1 MGFGKLQIFFSR
13 LFVFLIFQFS
23 FPEYK
28 MGQHPCQ
35 LKRDYSPTYT
45 KEGDIVIGAFL
56 SLYVKSD
63 YKMVKDSFKYSPAWV
78 MVHSEVM
85 LKHYQHFLTVQ
96 FAVDEINKDPHLL
109 PNVTLGYQ
117 LLNNFHQSHL
127 AVESSLIW
135 LSRKGPTIP
144 NYSCDRQHKSVIAI
158 GGMSSKLSIAMATL
172 LSVYK
177 VPQLSYG
184 SFDLVLSD
192 EVLYPYVYQLG
203 SRESTLHLAAVQL
216 MLHFGW
222 TWVGLV
228 ISDDLTGEQ
237 FFRTLK
243 EEMAWNGICLAFTER
258 APELFQKEHDEFK
271 LLSTILQSSS
281 NVIFI
286 YGNTNSLGE
295 ISELLNV
302 YKLHG
307 KMLITTSSW
316 DFSAYFENMIL
327 SNFHG
332 TLMFSHLEKE
342 IPGFTDFLRS
352 VHPRVNP
359 EDIFLKSFWE
369 IVFNCR
375 LSEISSVDI
384 VHERCYENKSFA
396 DVPPIYLNKIII
408 GKSSNIYNGVY
419 LFARALHHMLQT
431 EAKDVSEL
439 AANPL
444 LSWKLHHFLKCVDP
458 VYGFKDELCGNGTSM
473 TTEAYNILNFKSFP
487 GRFSVEVKVGEVI
500 PQEKV
505 LSINEEDIDWP
516 EDFPQIPTSI
526 CSVAC
531 SPGYRKQ
538 SLEGQPI
545 CCFDCTLCPDGK
557 ISNKTD
563 AIECMQCPED
573 QYPSKEKDRCLPKIV
588 TYLAYEE
595 TLGMI
600 LASAALCFSIL
611 TTFVLGVFVMHR
623 DTPIVKANNCSLSYI
638 LLISLTLCF
647 LSSLLFIGRPTPAI
661 CILRQTTFA
670 IVFTVAIASIL
681 AKTITVVLAFRAT
694 KPGSKLRR
702 WLGTSVSYF
711 LIFICTLIQMCLCGI
726 WLGTYPPF
734 LEMDIYS
741 EFSSIVIQCNE
752 SSLVTFYCVLGY
764 MGFLALVSFTLA
776 FLARNLPD
784 TFNEAKYLTFSMLV
798 FCSVWISFLPAYQS
812 TKGKTMVA
820 MEIFSILVS
829 SAGILTCIFAPKC
842 YVILLCSDRNTLK
855 ITKNKADH

>member
-1 MGFGKLQIFFSR
+1 
-13 LFVFLIFQFS
+13 
-23 FPEYK
+23 
-28 MGQHPCQ
+28 
-35 LKRDYSPTYT
+35 
-45 KEGDIVIGAFL
+45 
-56 SLYVKSD
+56 
-63 YKMVKDSFKYSPAWV
+63 
-78 MVHSEVM
+78 M

-117 LLNNFHQSHL
+117 LLNNFHQIQL
-127 AVESSLIW
+127 AVESSLVW
-135 LSRKGPTIP
+135 LSGKGPTIP
-144 NYSCDRQHKSVIAI
+144 NYSCDRQHKSMVVI
-158 GGMSSKLSIAMATL
+158 GGMSSTLSMAMARL
-172 LSVYK
+172 LGLYK

-184 SFDLVLSD
+184 PFDLLLSD

-271 LLSTILQSSS
+271 LLSRILRSSS
-281 NVIFI
+281 KVIFI
-286 YGNTNSLGE
+286 YGNTNSLD
-295 ISELLNV
+295 S
-302 YKLHG
+302 K
-307 KMLITTSSW
+307 
-316 DFSAYFENMIL
+316 NMIM

-332 TLMFSHLEKE
+332 TLMFSHFERE
-342 IPGFTDFLRS
+342 IPGFTDFLSS
-352 VHPRVNP
+352 VHPRANP
-359 EDIFLKSFWE
+359 EDIFQKSFWE
-369 IVFNCR
+369 VVFDCK
-375 LSEISSVDI
+375 LSEINSVDI
-384 VHERCYENKSFA
+384 AHERCEENSSFA
-396 DVPPIYLNKIII
+396 HVPHIYLNKIII
-408 GKSSNIYNGVY
+408 GKSFNIYNGVY
-419 LFARALHHMLQT
+419 FFAHALHHMLQT
-431 EAKDVSEL
+431 EARDISEL
-439 AANPL
+439 AAKPL
-444 LSWKLHHFLKCVDP
+444 LSWKLHHFLKCVNP
-458 VYGFKDELCGNGTSM
+458 VYGFRVELCGDGTSM

-526 CSVAC
+526 CSVTC

-563 AIECMQCPED
+563 AEQCIQCPED
-573 QYPSKEKDRCLPKIV
+573 QYPSQEKDRCLPKTV

-638 LLISLTLCF
+638 LLISLILCF
-647 LSSLLFIGRPTPAI
+647 LSSLLFIGHPTPAI

-711 LIFICTLIQMCLCGI
+711 LIFTCTLIQMCLCGI

-734 LEMDIYS
+734 LEMDTHS
-741 EFSSIVIQCNE
+741 EASFIVIQCNE
-752 SSLVTFYCVLGY
+752 GSLVTFYCVLGY

-798 FCSVWISFLPAYQS
+798 FCSVWIAFLPAYQS
-812 TKGKTMVA
+812 TKGKAMVA
-820 MEIFSILVS
+820 MEIFSIVVS
-829 SAGILTCIFAPKC
+829 SAGILICIFAPKC
-842 YVILLCSDRNTLK
+842 YVILLRADRNTLK
-855 ITKNKADH
+855 IMKNKADH

>member
-1 MGFGKLQIFFSR
+1 MDLRKLGLFFSR
-13 LFVFLIFQFS
+13 LFVILIFQSYFCAYQIG
-23 FPEYK
+23 E
-28 MGQHPCQ
+28 HPCH
-35 LKRDYSPTYT
+35 LRRDYSLTYT

-56 SLYVKSD
+56 SLYTNPELQTDK
-63 YKMVKDSFKYSPAWV
+63 KSFKYPPASIDV
-78 MVHSEVM
+78 ESLYM

-109 PNVTLGYQ
+109 PNISLGYQ
-117 LLNNFHQSHL
+117 LLNNFHECRL
-127 AVESSLIW
+127 AVENSLMW
-135 LSRKGPTIP
+135 LSGKGPTIP
-144 NYSCDRQHKSVIAI
+144 NYSCDRQRKSVVVI
-158 GGMSSKLSIAMATL
+158 GGMSSTLSMAMATL
-172 LSVYK
+172 LGLYK

-184 SFDLVLSD
+184 LFDLLLSD

-237 FFRTLK
+237 FFRHLK
-243 EEMAWNGICLAFTER
+243 EEMAWNGLCLAFTEQVSEKIK
-258 APELFQKEHDEFK
+258 PEDDDIKFLAR
-271 LLSTILQSSS
+271 ILGSSS

-286 YGNTNSLGE
+286 YGNTASLNVF
-295 ISELLNV
+295 SELLNSFAL
-302 YKLHG
+302 YG
-307 KMLITTSSW
+307 KMLVITASW
-316 DFSAYFENMIL
+316 DYSAHSTTEMM

-332 TLMFSHLEKE
+332 TLIFSHFKGE
-342 IPGFTDFLRS
+342 IPGFTEFLKS
-352 VHPRVNP
+352 VHPQANR
-359 EDIFLKSFWE
+359 EDIFLKSYWE
-369 IVFNCR
+369 IVFNC
-375 LSEISSVDI
+375 LVSEIKTLNLTYRKCDESLT
-384 VHERCYENKSFA
+384 FA
-396 DVPPIYLNKIII
+396 DVFPIYFDKSITEL
-408 GKSSNIYNGVY
+408 SSNIYNGVY
-419 LFARALHHMLQT
+419 LLAHALHQMLQT
-431 EAKDVSEL
+431 EAKDLSEL
-439 AANPL
+439 PAYSL
-444 LSWKLHHFLKCVDP
+444 LSWKLLHFLKCVNP
-458 VYGFKDELCGNGTSM
+458 VNGIKDELCGDGPSM
-473 TTEAYNILNFKSFP
+473 TAERYDILNFRSFP
-487 GRFSVEVKVGEVI
+487 GKIWTEVKVGEVI

-505 LSINEEDIDWP
+505 LSINEENIDWP
-516 EDFPQIPTSI
+516 EDFPQIPSSI

-531 SPGYRKQ
+531 GPGFRKQ
-538 SLEGQPI
+538 FLEGRPI

-563 AIECMQCPED
+563 AEQCMQCPED
-573 QYPSKEKDRCLPKIV
+573 QYPSKQKDRCLPKTV

-694 KPGSKLRR
+694 KPGSQLRR
-702 WLGTSVSYF
+702 WLRPAVSHS
-711 LIFICTLIQMCLCGI
+711 LIFICTLIQMGLCGI
-726 WLGTYPPF
+726 WLGTDPPF
-734 LEMDIYS
+734 LEMDTHS
-741 EFSSIVIQCNE
+741 ESSFIVFQCNE
-752 SSLVTFYCVLGY
+752 GSLVTFFCVLGY
-764 MGFLALVSFTLA
+764 MGFLALISFTLA

-798 FCSVWISFLPAYQS
+798 FCSVWISFLLAYQS
-812 TKGKTMVA
+812 TKGKAMVA
-820 MEIFSILVS
+820 MEIFCILVS
-829 SAGILTCIFAPKC
+829 SAGILICIFAPKC
-842 YVILLCSDRNTLK
+842 YVILLKPGRNTLE
-855 ITKNKADH
+855 ILKNKANP

>member
-1 MGFGKLQIFFSR
+1 
-13 LFVFLIFQFS
+13 
-23 FPEYK
+23 
-28 MGQHPCQ
+28 
-35 LKRDYSPTYT
+35 
-45 KEGDIVIGAFL
+45 
-56 SLYVKSD
+56 
-63 YKMVKDSFKYSPAWV
+63 
-78 MVHSEVM
+78 M

-109 PNVTLGYQ
+109 PNISLGYQ
-117 LLNNFHQSHL
+117 LLNNFHESRL
-127 AVESSLIW
+127 AVENSLMW
-135 LSRKGPTIP
+135 LSGKGPTIP
-144 NYSCDRQHKSVIAI
+144 NYSCDRQHKSMVVI
-158 GGMSSKLSIAMATL
+158 GGMSSTLSMAMATL
-172 LSVYK
+172 LGLYK

-184 SFDLVLSD
+184 SFDLLLSD

-222 TWVGLV
+222 TWMGLV

-237 FFRTLK
+237 FSKHLK

-258 APELFQKEHDEFK
+258 VSDKFK
-271 LLSTILQSSS
+271 HEGDPIKFLSRILGSSS

-286 YGNTNSLGE
+286 YGNTDSLKSF
-295 ISELLNV
+295 SELLFAFPF
-302 YKLHG
+302 YGKL
-307 KMLITTSSW
+307 LVISASW
-316 DFSAYFENMIL
+316 DYSADSTGEMM

-332 TLMFSHLEKE
+332 ILKFSQFKRE
-342 IPGFTDFLRS
+342 IPGFTDFLKS
-352 VHPRVNP
+352 VHPQANP
-359 EDIFLKSFWE
+359 EDIFLKSYWQT
-369 IVFNCR
+369 VFHCL
-375 LSEISSVDI
+375 LSEIKNLNITSWQCD
-384 VHERCYENKSFA
+384 ENLYFE
-396 DVPPIYLNKIII
+396 DVPTIYFDKTIMEL
-408 GKSSNIYNGVY
+408 SSNIYNGVY
-419 LFARALHHMLQT
+419 LLAHALHQILQT
-431 EAKDVSEL
+431 EIKDLSEL
-439 AANPL
+439 LAYPV
-444 LSWKLHHFLKCVDP
+444 LSWKLLHFLKCVNP
-458 VYGFKDELCGNGTSM
+458 VSGIKDELCGDGPSM
-473 TTEAYNILNFKSFP
+473 TAETYDILNFRSFP
-487 GRFSVEVKVGEVI
+487 GKIWSEVKVGEVI

-516 EDFPQIPTSI
+516 EGFPQIPTSI

-531 SPGYRKQ
+531 GPGFRKQ
-538 SLEGQPI
+538 FRKGQPI

-563 AIECMQCPED
+563 AEQCMQCPED
-573 QYPSKEKDRCLPKIV
+573 QYPSKEKDRCLPRTV

-600 LASAALCFSIL
+600 LASSAFCFSIL

-623 DTPIVKANNCSLSYI
+623 DTPIVKANNRSLSYI

-694 KPGSKLRR
+694 KPGSQLRR
-702 WLGTSVSYF
+702 WLRPAVSHA

-734 LEMDIYS
+734 LEMDKHS
-741 EFSSIVIQCNE
+741 EVSFIVIQCNE
-752 SSLVTFYCVLGY
+752 GSLVTFYCVLGY

-798 FCSVWISFLPAYQS
+798 FCSVWIAFLPAYQS
-812 TKGKTMVA
+812 TKGKAMVA
-820 MEIFSILVS
+820 LEIFSIVVS
-829 SAGILTCIFAPKC
+829 SAGILICIFAPKC
-842 YVILLCSDRNTLK
+842 YVILLRADRNTLQ
-855 ITKNKADH
+855 ILRNKANP

>member
-1 MGFGKLQIFFSR
+1 MLFGKLGMFFSR
-13 LFVFLIFQFS
+13 LFVILIFQVSFS
-23 FPEYK
+23 EYQ
-28 MGQHPCQ
+28 MGEPPCH
-35 LKRDYSPTYT
+35 LKRGYSPTYT

-56 SLYVKSD
+56 SLFIQSEL
-63 YKMVKDSFKYSPAWV
+63 KMDKDSFTYSPDRV
-78 MVHSEVM
+78 RINPRFM

-117 LLNNFHQSHL
+117 FLNNFHQIQL

-135 LSRKGPTIP
+135 LSGKGPTIP

-158 GGMSSKLSIAMATL
+158 GGMSSKLSMAMARL
-172 LSVYK
+172 LGLYK

-184 SFDLVLSD
+184 PFDLVLSD

-222 TWVGLV
+222 TWVGLI

-237 FFRTLK
+237 FFRALK

-271 LLSTILQSSS
+271 LLSRILWSSS
-281 NVIFI
+281 KVIFI
-286 YGNTNSLGE
+286 YGNTDSLGE
-295 ISELLNV
+295 ISELLNA

-316 DFSAYFENMIL
+316 DFSADSKNLIM

-332 TLMFSHLEKE
+332 TLMFSYFERE
-342 IPGFTDFLRS
+342 IPGFTDFLSS
-352 VHPRVNP
+352 VHPRANP
-359 EDIFLKSFWE
+359 EDFFQKSFWE
-369 IVFNCR
+369 VVFDCK

-384 VHERCYENKSFA
+384 AHERCEENSSFSQ
-396 DVPPIYLNKIII
+396 VSHIYLNEIII
-408 GKSSNIYNGVY
+408 GKSFNIYNGVY

-431 EAKDVSEL
+431 ETKDVSEL
-439 AANPL
+439 VANPL
-444 LSWKLHHFLKCVDP
+444 LSWKLHHFLKCVNTIN
-458 VYGFKDELCGNGTSM
+458 GSKDELCGDGTSM
-473 TTEAYNILNFKSFP
+473 TAETYDIMNYKSFP

-516 EDFPQIPTSI
+516 EDFPQIPSST

-545 CCFDCTLCPDGK
+545 CCFDCTLCPDGN

-563 AIECMQCPED
+563 AEECIQCPED

-623 DTPIVKANNCSLSYI
+623 DTPIVKANNRSLSYI
-638 LLISLTLCF
+638 LLTSLSLCF
-647 LSSLLFIGRPTPAI
+647 LSSLLFIGRPTPAN
-661 CILRQTTFA
+661 CVLRQTTFA

-681 AKTITVVLAFRAT
+681 AKTITVVVAFRAT

-702 WLGTSVSYF
+702 WLRPAVSYF
-711 LIFICTLIQMCLCGI
+711 LIFTCTLIQMCLCGI

-741 EFSSIVIQCNE
+741 EVSSIVIQCNE
-752 SSLVTFYCVLGY
+752 GSLVTFYCVLGY

-812 TKGKTMVA
+812 TKGKVMVA

-855 ITKNKADH
+855 IMKNKANP